1 MAGVVFAETAK
12 ADLDDI
18 FAWIADHAGLEVAL
32 AYTDRIERFCRAMT
46 PFPQRG
52 TARDDI
58 RSGLRT
64 VGFERRATIAFTVK
78 GEDVVILRI
87 LYAGRSL
94 DLAFDESF

>member
-1 MAGVVFAETAK
+1 LARVIFAESAR
-12 ADLDDI
+12 ADLDHI
-18 FAWIADHAGLEVAL
+18 FAWIADHASEEVAL
-32 AYTDRIERFCRAMT
+32 AYTARIERFCQKMT
-46 PFPQRG
+46 SFPQRG
-52 TARDDI
+52 TARDDLKP
-58 RSGLRT
+58 GLRT